1 MNTPVDSQ
9 SPKTKSPIPQETIGK
24 APDGEQ
30 PTTEHKAVVDLDH
43 LFPEKF
49 GQYRVLKLLGK
60 GGMGSVFLAEDP
72 ILKRKMA
79 IKTLRAELA
88 SNAVCKERFLREA
101 QIVSALKHDHIV
113 TIYAVG
119 EEYGIP
125 YLVMEYLEGQSLEET
140 IQKKKKWTWVQI
152 IRVGREIARALS
164 IAHAQ
169 NLIHRDIKPA
179 NIWLEAV
186 DKATKKT
193 RVKIL
198 DFGLARYV
206 EQSAGLTQAGMVV
219 GTPHYVSPEQ
229 ARGKDLDPRSDLF
242 SMGVVLYRLSTKK
255 MPFDG
260 EDTLA
265 LLTALAVDTPKPM
278 REHNPD
284 VPAEFDEL
292 VMKLLAKNPDDRPAS
307 AKIVAEELQNLYY
320 NIAEATGEPTNSGP
334 LPARPATDPFL
345 KAAEPDTSAVS
356 GTTSQKLII
365 ILCTLIALLSFA
377 IIALL
382 FFKISAG

>member
-1 MNTPVDSQ
+1 MNTPIENLT
-9 SPKTKSPIPQETIGK
+9 PKAKTPIPHETVGK
-24 APDGEQ
+24 APGAEQ
-30 PTTEHKAVVDLDH
+30 PTAEHLITVDLDH

-49 GQYRVLKLLGK
+49 GQYRVLKLIGK

-72 ILKRKMA
+72 VLKRKMA

-88 SNAVCKERFLREA
+88 TNAVSKERFLREA
-101 QIVSALKHDHIV
+101 KIVSALKHEHIV
-113 TIYAVG
+113 TIYNFG

-125 YLVMEYLEGQSLEET
+125 YLVMEYLEGYSLEDI
-140 IQKKKKWTWVQI
+140 IQKKKKWNWVQI
-152 IRVGREIARALS
+152 IRLGREIARALS
-164 IAHAQ
+164 VAHAH

-179 NIWLEAV
+179 NIWLETV
-186 DKATKKT
+186 DKKTNKT

-206 EQSAGLTQAGMVV
+206 EQSGGLTQAGMVV

-278 REHNPD
+278 REHNPE

-292 VMKLLAKNPDDRPAS
+292 VMKLLAKCPDDRPAT
-307 AKIVAEELQNLYY
+307 AKIVAEELQNIYHKV
-320 NIAEATGEPTNSGP
+320 AAASGEPTNSGP

-345 KAAEPDTSAVS
+345 KPAEAGAIS
-356 GTTSQKLII
+356 GTASQKLII
-365 ILCTLIALLSFA
+365 ILCTLIAMLSFA
-377 IIALL
+377 VIALL
-382 FFKISAG
+382 FYKINSV

>member
-1 MNTPVDSQ
+1 M
-9 SPKTKSPIPQETIGK
+9 
-24 APDGEQ
+24 EQ
-30 PTTEHKAVVDLDH
+30 PTAEHLKVVDLDH

-49 GQYRVLKLLGK
+49 GQYRVLKLIGK

-72 ILKRKMA
+72 ILNRKMA

-88 SNAVCKERFLREA
+88 TNPVSKERFLREA
-101 QIVSALKHDHIV
+101 QIVSALKHEHIV
-113 TIYAVG
+113 TIYNVG

-125 YLVMEYLEGQSLEET
+125 YLVMEYLEGHSLEDI
-140 IQKKKKWTWVQI
+140 IQKKKKWNWVQI
-152 IRVGREIARALS
+152 IRLGREIARALS
-164 IAHAQ
+164 VAHAQ

-179 NIWLEAV
+179 NIWLEMV
-186 DKATKKT
+186 DRKTNKT

-198 DFGLARYV
+198 DFGLARYL
-206 EQSAGLTQAGMVV
+206 EQPGGLTQAGMVV

-229 ARGKDLDPRSDLF
+229 ARGKEVDPRSDLF

-284 VPAEFDEL
+284 VPAEFDDL
-292 VMKLLAKNPDDRPAS
+292 VMKMLAKCPDDRPAS
-307 AKIVAEELQNLYY
+307 AKVVAEELQSIYHKV
-320 NIAEATGEPTNSGP
+320 AAATGDPHQSGP
-334 LPARPATDPFL
+334 IPARPATDPFL
-345 KAAEPDTSAVS
+345 KTSETKAVS
-356 GTTSQKLII
+356 GTASQKLII

-377 IIALL
+377 VITLL
-382 FFKISAG
+382 FYKINAG